1 MKKYIALFEMKNDGV
16 GVVFPDIPGLFSA
29 GNNFQ
34 TAQKN
39 AHEALA
45 LYAEDTKRMPKARN
59 LEQIKEEW
67 EDWQEW
73 ENNYNFVIGFVD
85 LLPIKA
91 KNKRIN
97 ITLPEDLLIRLDNI
111 TDNRSGFIDTAL
123 RAMLKI

>member
-1 MKKYIALFEMKNDGV
+1 MPIFKPSSENAKKYFKIYSKNQKSIPYIKEYIDKSKHQIEYFENILDELTYSNDE
-16 GVVFPDIPGLFSA
+16 S
-29 GNNFQ
+29 
-34 TAQKN
+34 
-39 AHEALA
+39 
-45 LYAEDTKRMPKARN
+45 

-97 ITLPEDLLIRLDNI
+97 ISLPEDLLIRLDNI